1 MITKVINSDKGTA
14 SQIPLIPQTTGR
26 YMKLRVIITIPRRI
40 VNSVAGLKRSMAV
53 VVPDT
58 NDIESEKDI
67 SQRKIGNAG
76 DRYLVSVA
84 MITEK

>member
-40 VNSVAGLKRSMAV
+40 VNSVAGLKRSMLWYYPIQTILRAKKTY
-53 VVPDT
+53 PK
-58 NDIESEKDI
+58 EK
-67 SQRKIGNAG
+67 
-76 DRYLVSVA
+76 
-84 MITEK
+84 